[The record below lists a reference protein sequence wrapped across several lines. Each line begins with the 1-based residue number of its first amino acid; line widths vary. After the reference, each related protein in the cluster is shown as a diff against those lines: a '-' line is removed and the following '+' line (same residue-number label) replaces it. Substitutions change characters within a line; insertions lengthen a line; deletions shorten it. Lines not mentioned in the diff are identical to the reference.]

1 MVAEWGTEAVMG
13 GRVKNREKER
23 EKEKEKERK
32 KEKDNKWRVNCSRLI
47 SGQLI
52 VSCNLRLRLDYL
64 DG

>member
-1 MVAEWGTEAVMG
+1 MG

-23 EKEKEKERK
+23 EKEKEKESK